1 MSPAWS
7 QPAIPLYIG
16 RAVTSLRRL
25 LAINIEE
32 ISAIGLYYCD
42 GTCKM
47 LFREGRF
54 IGCTIEDTKLKRE
67 EKERKGG
74 RVALYVHKLS
84 LAETVVVACM

>member
-1 MSPAWS
+1 
-7 QPAIPLYIG
+7 
-16 RAVTSLRRL
+16 
-25 LAINIEE
+25 
-32 ISAIGLYYCD
+32 
-42 GTCKM
+42 M